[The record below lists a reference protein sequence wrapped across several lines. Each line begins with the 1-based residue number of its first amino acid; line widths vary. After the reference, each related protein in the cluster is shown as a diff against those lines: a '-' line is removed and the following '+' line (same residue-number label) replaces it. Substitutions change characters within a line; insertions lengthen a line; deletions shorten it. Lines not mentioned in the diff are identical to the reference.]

1 MSTYTWNHL
10 LFTAD
15 QLIQSGTLTESQ
27 IKKILPLVE
36 LKKVVKYNKLSEN
49 FIRNNI
55 EPIIE
60 MEDSDDEDSL
70 TLNDVKFYP
79 KSRQKRAYM
88 HEYKRYFTVNMVNT
102 CSQ

>member
-1 MSTYTWNHL
+1 MSNYTWNHL

-15 QLIQSGTLTESQ
+15 QLIQSGKLTESQ

-36 LKKVVKYNKLSEN
+36 LKKVVTYNKLSDN

-55 EPIIE
+55 EPQIE

-70 TLNDVKFYP
+70 TLNDVY
-79 KSRQKRAYM
+79 RIQKYN
-88 HEYKRYFTVNMVNT
+88 FN
-102 CSQ
+102 

>member
-36 LKKVVKYNKLSEN
+36 LKKVVSHNKLSEN

-55 EPIIE
+55 EPLID
-60 MEDSDDEDSL
+60 MEDSDDEDFL
-70 TLNDVKFYP
+70 TLNDVH
-79 KSRQKRAYM
+79 RIQKYN
-88 HEYKRYFTVNMVNT
+88 FN
-102 CSQ
+102 